1 MISLENIN
9 ILWLVF
15 ESFPLPK
22 VKAISS
28 EIANSTLLKV
38 MYKIMS
44 FEKRLEKLGKNKSL
58 LIGHKN
64 KVNSLAILQ
73 DGNIISAS
81 DDKTLKVWDIKT
93 LQCIFTIEDDS
104 MINSVI
110 VLNDGTIVYCTYS
123 IKVQETKDDYN
134 SFKTIDLEDYRALNN
149 LVLLSN
155 DNLAISASN
164 KFGLGSVVLTLDP
177 SDDYKC
183 IKSLSFLYKVDCII
197 NLLSN
202 IFISSANMI
211 HVYNIDEDYKEI
223 ERLGEHWGYVYSL
236 AYVEKANLLISGS
249 NNKNIRIWNMDDYK
263 CIKTINCDAAVKC
276 LLALPNGYFLSAY
289 YDNTVKV
296 WTTNDF
302 ECIHTFNLH
311 KQVIT
316 SMIMVDD
323 NKVVSASFEKNIIV
337 LKF

>member
-134 SFKTIDLEDYRALNN
+134 SFKTIDLEDYKALNN
-149 LVLLSN
+149 LVVLSN
-155 DNLAISASN
+155 GNLAISASN
-164 KFGLGSVVLTLDP
+164 KIGLGFVVLTLDP
-177 SDDYKC
+177 YDDYKC
-183 IKSLSFLYKVDCII
+183 IKSLSFLYKVDYII
-197 NLLSN
+197 NLSSN
-202 IFISSANMI
+202 MFISFDYLVK
-211 HVYNIDEDYKEI
+211 VYNIDEDYKEI
-223 ERLGEHWGYVYSL
+223 KTLSENWGFVYSL
-236 AYVEKANLLISGS
+236 AYVKKANLLISS
-249 NNKNIRIWNMDDYK
+249 NNKTIRFWNMNEYK
-263 CIKTINCDAAVKC
+263 CIKTINCHAAVKC
-276 LLALPNGYFLSAY
+276 LLALPNDYFLSAH
-289 YDNTVKV
+289 YDNTVKI
-296 WTTNDF
+296 WTTYDF
-302 ECIHTFNLH
+302 KCIHTFNLY

-316 SMIMVDD
+316 SLMLVDY
-323 NKVVSASFEKNIIV
+323 NKVVSTSLGENIIV